1 MNDNDQEYL
10 DMNEIV
16 YCIFDI
22 GGSKILL
29 LLMNKKGDVLF
40 REKIST
46 PKPSDPLI
54 IVTVI
59 KNMVNKAINFCR
71 AENEIHIEKI
81 GICTTGFLDH
91 RSGVVYKA
99 ENLNWHQP
107 VELCSLISESLSIPT
122 VIENDGNAAV
132 LGEVFYGA
140 AQGELDVV
148 YVTLSTGIGGGLFL
162 NGRLYRGNKGFSGE
176 IGHMKCFGKGRP
188 CVCGGYDCLE
198 SWVSGKG
205 IAKSANILWEA
216 TDLKA
221 KEINTS
227 CIFIEAEEGNKL
239 AQRIIK
245 DAVKKTGIG
254 ISNLV
259 ALLNPSCIV
268 IGGGLASAQPKY
280 LQDIISIVFEQAP
293 SPATRYTSLRIVP
306 AILEPEAGIWGMF
319 ALLKGLAVYD

>member
-1 MNDNDQEYL
+1 
-10 DMNEIV
+10 MNENI
-16 YCIFDI
+16 YCIVDI

-29 LLMNKKGDVLF
+29 LLINKKGEVLF

-46 PKPSDPLI
+46 PKPSDPHI
-54 IVTVI
+54 IVTII
-59 KNMVNKAINFCR
+59 KKLVKKAMKLSI
-71 AENEIHIEKI
+71 ADHEMHIEKI

-91 RSGVVYKA
+91 RNGIVYKA

-107 VELCSLISESLSIPT
+107 VELCSLISEALSIPT

-132 LGEVFYGA
+132 LGEVFFGA

-148 YVTLSTGIGGGLFL
+148 YLTLSTGIGGGLFL

-176 IGHMKCFGKGRP
+176 IGHMKYFGKGRP

-205 IAKSANILWEA
+205 IANSANILWEA
-216 TDLKA
+216 TDLNT

-227 CIFIEAEEGNKL
+227 CIFIEAEEGNTIAK
-239 AQRIIK
+239 RIIK

-280 LQDIISIVFEQAP
+280 LQDIISVVFEQAP

-306 AILEPEAGIWGMF
+306 ALLEPEAGIWGMF
-319 ALLKGLAVYD
+319 ALLKGLAVCD